1 MKFNN
6 LRKIGKLGP
15 EVTPVGLGA
24 MSFTNFYGPC
34 NDEQAHN
41 VLKLALD
48 LGINHIDTSN
58 VYGMGESEKRIGYF
72 LSKQGKQ
79 ANDLFSIATK
89 AAICRDPE
97 TGERS
102 FNNTLSHLESELDKS
117 LERMNIDYVDLF
129 YVHRRD
135 QKIPIEEVEQNPAAL
150 HNSKYKKEQ
159 RKKMMVQMSQQQQ

>member
-79 ANDLFSIATK
+79 ANDLFSIATVSY
-89 AAICRDPE
+89 
-97 TGERS
+97 T
-102 FNNTLSHLESELDKS
+102 HLLA
-117 LERMNIDYVDLF
+117 
-129 YVHRRD
+129 H
-135 QKIPIEEVEQNPAAL
+135 
-150 HNSKYKKEQ
+150 
-159 RKKMMVQMSQQQQ
+159 

>member
-72 LSKQGKQ
+72 S
-79 ANDLFSIATK
+79 
-89 AAICRDPE
+89 
-97 TGERS
+97 
-102 FNNTLSHLESELDKS
+102 TLTSTS
-117 LERMNIDYVDLF
+117 LGCFHDHSTVCY
-129 YVHRRD
+129 
-135 QKIPIEEVEQNPAAL
+135 
-150 HNSKYKKEQ
+150 
-159 RKKMMVQMSQQQQ
+159 

>member
-48 LGINHIDTSN
+48 
-58 VYGMGESEKRIGYF
+58 
-72 LSKQGKQ
+72 
-79 ANDLFSIATK
+79 
-89 AAICRDPE
+89 
-97 TGERS
+97 
-102 FNNTLSHLESELDKS
+102 
-117 LERMNIDYVDLF
+117 
-129 YVHRRD
+129 
-135 QKIPIEEVEQNPAAL
+135 
-150 HNSKYKKEQ
+150 
-159 RKKMMVQMSQQQQ
+159 

>member
-1 MKFNN
+1 MTFLSNCSPVIPSHKTVCPDV
-6 LRKIGKLGP
+6 GKSAIFIQP
-15 EVTPVGLGA
+15 HDIKSIIE
-24 MSFTNFYGPC
+24 
-34 NDEQAHN
+34 
-41 VLKLALD
+41 
-48 LGINHIDTSN
+48 GIQLIIEDSAKCK
-58 VYGMGESEKRIGYF
+58 E

-129 YVHRRD
+129 YD
-135 QKIPIEEVEQNPAAL
+135 
-150 HNSKYKKEQ
+150 
-159 RKKMMVQMSQQQQ
+159 